1 MAPTGLTARP
11 FAHRADHNLRPQ
23 DIIRRKR
30 DGAELSRDEIE
41 FFVSGVTTGSIAD
54 YQSTALLMAIFLNGM
69 TDTEQA
75 ALTEAMLHSGEILD
89 FSDIP
94 KPKADKHSTG
104 GVGDKTSL
112 LIAPFAAAAGVCV
125 PMISGRGLGHTGGTL
140 DKLESIPGY
149 RVDLSLKEFRAVL
162 DQAGFA
168 MNGQTAEIAPADKK
182 LYALRD
188 ATATVEAIPLIVA
201 SIISKKGAAGLQAM
215 VIDVKTGSGAFM
227 REQDRARALASALVT
242 TGNSLGV
249 RSQAL
254 ITDMNQPLGRA
265 VGNSVEVLECIE
277 LLRGGVSEGAR
288 PVLELSIELAARM
301 VVLAGLEQSVETA
314 RLRIR
319 RVHESGSALE
329 CFRRNVEAQGGDPRV
344 CDRPAGILP
353 LTEKAFKVE
362 SPRSGFV
369 IGVETE
375 EIGHAIAEAGGGR
388 VRMEDRIDPAVGF
401 VGEVKIGGELRAGDQ
416 IGMVYCDDTDRGQRA
431 AARIQSAYEIG
442 DAAPTE
448 LPSLIKEVVD

>member
-1 MAPTGLTARP
+1 
-11 FAHRADHNLRPQ
+11 LRPQ

-30 DGAELSRDEIE
+30 DGAELSRDEIQ

-54 YQSTALLMAIFLNGM
+54 YQSTALLMAIFLKGM
-69 TDTEQA
+69 TETEQA

-149 RVDLSLKEFRAVL
+149 RVDLSLKEFRTVL
-162 DQAGFA
+162 DAAGFA

-201 SIISKKGAAGLQAM
+201 SIISKKGAAGLDAM

-227 REQDRARALASALVT
+227 REHDRARALAKALVT

-265 VGNSVEVLECIE
+265 VGNSIEVLECIE
-277 LLRGGVSEGAR
+277 LLRGEAPEGAR

-301 VVLAGLEQSVETA
+301 IVLARLEDTVESARGRVRDLHQSGA
-314 RLRIR
+314 
-319 RVHESGSALE
+319 ALE
-329 CFRRNVEAQGGDPRV
+329 CFRRNVEAQGGNSRV
-344 CDRPAGILP
+344 CDDPAGILP
-353 LTEKAFKVE
+353 LTEKAIKVE

-369 IGVETE
+369 FRVETE

-388 VRMEDRIDPAVGF
+388 VRMEDQIDPAVGF
-401 VGEVKIGGELRAGDQ
+401 VGEVKIGDQLDAGDE
-416 IGMVYCDDTDRGQRA
+416 IGWVYCDDPDRARRA
-431 AARIQSAYEIG
+431 AARIQAAYEIG
-442 DAAPTE
+442 DQPPGE
-448 LPSLIKEVVD
+448 LPALIKEVIDR

>member
-1 MAPTGLTARP
+1 M
-11 FAHRADHNLRPQ
+11 RPQ
-23 DIIRRKR
+23 DIIRKKR
-30 DGAELSRDEIE
+30 DGGELSQGEIE
-41 FFVSGVTTGSIAD
+41 FFVTGVTSGTIAD
-54 YQSTALLMAIFLNGM
+54 YQSTALLMAIFLKGM

-75 ALTEAMLHSGEILD
+75 ALTEAMLRSGEILD

-112 LIAPFAAAAGVCV
+112 LIAPFAAAAGICV

-162 DQAGFA
+162 DLSGFA

-201 SIISKKGAAGLQAM
+201 SIISKKGAAGLDAM

-227 REQDRARALASALVT
+227 REEERSRALASALVK

-254 ITDMNQPLGRA
+254 ITDMNQPLGRT
-265 VGNSVEVLECIE
+265 VGNSIEVLECIE
-277 LLRGGVSEGAR
+277 LLRGEAADGAR
-288 PVLELSIELAARM
+288 PVLDLSIELAARM
-301 VVLAGLEQSVETA
+301 VVLAGLETSVESA
-314 RLRIR
+314 RLSIQ
-319 RVHESGSALE
+319 RVHESGQALD

-344 CDRPAGILP
+344 CDNPGGILP
-353 LTEKAFKVE
+353 LTDRSVKVE
-362 SPRSGFV
+362 SRRSGFV
-369 IGVETE
+369 TKVNTE

-388 VRMEDRIDPAVGF
+388 VRMEDKIDPAVGF
-401 VGEVKIGGELRAGDQ
+401 LAEVKIGDELHAGEL
-416 IGMVYCDDTDRGQRA
+416 IGLVYCDDANRGQRA
-431 AARIQSAYEIG
+431 AARIQAAYELG
-442 DAAPTE
+442 DGPVE
-448 LPSLIKEVVD
+448 SPLLIKEVIDK